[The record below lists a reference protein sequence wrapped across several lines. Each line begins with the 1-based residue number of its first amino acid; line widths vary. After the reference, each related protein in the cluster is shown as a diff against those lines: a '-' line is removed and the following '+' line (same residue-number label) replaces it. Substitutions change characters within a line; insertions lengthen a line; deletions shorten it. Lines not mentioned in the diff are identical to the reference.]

1 MIHGKDKLFLCRM
14 QVGGFHLLTSFYP
27 HFCEILI
34 QTKDFRKFVKK
45 VSYFPI
51 DAQFHPNFAEVFRSV
66 KKNPLNLKIS
76 KFL

>member
-1 MIHGKDKLFLCRM
+1 MKQGKDKLFLCRM
-14 QVGGFHLLTSFYP
+14 QVGGLCQVPHFYP
-27 HFCEILI
+27 HFYEISLQI
-34 QTKDFRKFVKK
+34 KEFRKFVKK

-51 DAQFHPNFAEVFRSV
+51 DAQLHPNFAEVFRSV

>member
-1 MIHGKDKLFLCRM
+1 M
-14 QVGGFHLLTSFYP
+14 QVGGVHLLTSFYA
-27 HFCEILI
+27 HFCEIIL

-51 DAQFHPNFAEVFRSV
+51 DAQFHPVFAEVFRSV
-66 KKNPLNLKIS
+66 EKNLLNLKIS